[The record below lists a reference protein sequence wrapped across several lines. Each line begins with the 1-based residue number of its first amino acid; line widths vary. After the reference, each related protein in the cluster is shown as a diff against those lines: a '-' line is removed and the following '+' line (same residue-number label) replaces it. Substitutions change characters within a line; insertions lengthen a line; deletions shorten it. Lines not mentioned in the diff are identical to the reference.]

1 MKMKATKSNSVRML
15 CKEIT
20 LLTFAIVS
28 ISALGATDITAY
40 MRSLGSGYSVSGG
53 ALLSATPAANAV
65 DGVGF
70 ERIDGGAVRFPRL
83 TSNGSGGYK
92 INPAELNYKF
102 LDGRTAILTAFTV
115 YRYRRATY
123 SDVGDK
129 ADLARTPKRF
139 KLLARNGDSDAWTT
153 LYETAEDAVWGKDI
167 ASNRFEIAEANR
179 RPYAQYRFALDLTN
193 ATNEYYVANTQG
205 NDDYYSYH
213 ELVLEGAMTLSWT
226 GDANN
231 TWSGSDANW
240 SNGAE
245 SLAWQPSAMAVFGG
259 GNDVAV
265 SGTQNVSGI
274 KVGSAGACSISGG
287 ALAIGDPAY
296 FDIASSTTISS
307 TITDANDADSAM
319 RFDIP
324 AVTNVLDCRNGSFLP
339 RSETNS
345 KTGAAVLCWPGR
357 SLRDLV
363 SVVSCGFKYGGASA
377 SSPSIEF
384 FANDFTTASFQVQY
398 YTSTPYGMAV
408 KVELTQVGSDIY
420 ARAVYAKRKDI
431 AKPQDPLNFDSAT
444 GTSAKN
450 ILDDDH
456 NTDTYGVRN
465 IKLAFR
471 EDLNLNGAFTSERD
485 LVVNGNTLSFGA
497 PSLAFAQDV
506 SGTGTLKFA
515 PASGSQNVAFG
526 GSCGCDGGM
535 ILSGATTVTVS
546 DAAPFAS
553 GMPLA
558 MEDGATLS
566 VGTVAACTVGVATFS
581 GTTTIA
587 VAKGA
592 TISFDSV
599 SFADGAIVNLVLSGS
614 AAGHGVRIGTTA
626 SLSAEE
632 LAHFVC
638 NGKPVKVQLEDG
650 WLNVVGNG
658 LVLFVR

>member
-40 MRSLGSGYSVSGG
+40 MRSLGSGYSVSGS

-83 TSNGSGGYK
+83 TSNGSGGFK

-167 ASNRFEIAEANR
+167 ASNRFEIAETNR

-193 ATNEYYVANTQG
+193 ATNEYYVANGQG

-265 SGTQNVSGI
+265 SGTQNASGI
-274 KVGSAGACSISGG
+274 KVGDGGDCAISGG
-287 ALAIGDPAY
+287 TLAIGDPAY

-307 TITDANDADSAM
+307 AITDADDADDAM
-319 RFDIP
+319 RFDISEQTS
-324 AVTNVLDCRNGSFLP
+324 VRDGRNGSFLP
-339 RSETNS
+339 RSEDPS
-345 KTGAAVLCWPGR
+345 TGVAVLCWTNR
-357 SLRDLV
+357 NLRILQ
-363 SVVSCGFKYGGASA
+363 SVKSCSFYNGTSYY
-377 SSPSIEF
+377 SSTIEHF
-384 FANDFTTASFQVQY
+384 TNDFSTATFQVQAAPSSSQY
-398 YTSTPYGMAV
+398 RFCV
-408 KVELTQVGSDIY
+408 KVELTQVGNDIY
-420 ARAVYAKRKDI
+420 AKAVYAKRKWFSTAGGQTATDFDRDSGLISTDI
-431 AKPQDPLNFDSAT
+431 RDDGHTTGYGVKNITLNF
-444 GTSAKN
+444 GTD
-450 ILDDDH
+450 I
-456 NTDTYGVRN
+456 R
-465 IKLAFR
+465 
-471 EDLNLNGAFTSERD
+471 LNGAFTSERD

-566 VGTVAACTVGVATFS
+566 VGTGAACTVGAATFS

-658 LVLFVR
+658 FVLIVR